1 MAKYDF
7 VVAMGGAPGQGLESA
22 GPVLVRICA
31 RRGLHVFTYSA
42 YQSLI
47 RGGHTFLTIRIT
59 SEPVDNHG
67 DKINLIIAMNQ
78 DSMDKHLR
86 NVVPGG
92 SIIYN
97 TDDTTPSEDPPEGV
111 QLCPLSF
118 KELSNNSRDK
128 VMLNVMLLGAAL
140 NMIGAGLEQ
149 LENIL
154 TIQFKRKGQEVV
166 DQNLAIARAGYNH
179 AAQHFKPFSTKLPRQ
194 DKPLAVCTGNEAMA
208 MGGAAAG
215 VKFYCAYPMSP
226 STGVL
231 HWMAANARELGIM
244 VRQVEDEIG
253 VVNMTIGASHA
264 GCRAMC
270 ATSGG
275 GFALMS
281 EAIGSAGM
289 MEIPIV
295 VINVQR
301 GGPSTGLPTKTE
313 QGDLWQVL
321 GASQGDFPKII
332 VAPTSIIDGFHTI
345 PELFNLVDKYQCPGM
360 VISDLTLSMA
370 YSTIDP
376 AEVKW
381 EQKIDRGQIIAEP
394 NTTGEPYLRYKITES
409 GVSPRALPGTPGYV
423 HVVATDDHDEDGVL
437 ISDEYT
443 NPHKRRAIMEK
454 RQRKMEGIVAELPL
468 PIVEGPEDAELT
480 LIGWGSTK
488 GVISEAASLLRAEGH
503 RTNHIHFK
511 WLYPMS
517 EEAVSE
523 ILSKCKQAIIIE
535 ANYTGQFARFL
546 RSETGFKAN
555 GHIRKYDGE
564 PFTPHHIV
572 NGAKEILAGKTDVYV
587 PYQEIVV

>member
-1 MAKYDF
+1 MAKFDF
-7 VVAMGGAPGQGLESA
+7 AIAMGGAPGQGLESA

-47 RGGHTFLTIRIT
+47 RGGHTFLTMRIC
-59 SEPVDNHG
+59 SEVVANHG
-67 DKINLIIAMNQ
+67 DKIDLTIALNQ
-78 DSMDKHLR
+78 DAMDKHIR
-86 NVVPGG
+86 NVTSGG
-92 SIIYN
+92 AIIYN
-97 TDDTTPSEDPPEGV
+97 SDDTTPPDNVLADV

-118 KELSNNSRDK
+118 KELSNNSRNK
-128 VMLNVMLLGAAL
+128 VMLNTLLLGATL
-140 NMIGAGLEQ
+140 NIVGAGLEQ

-154 TIQFKRKGQEVV
+154 TIQFKRKGQAVIDENVG
-166 DQNLAIARAGYNH
+166 IARAGYNH
-179 AAQHFKPFSTKLPRQ
+179 AAEHFTPFPTPLPHQ
-194 DKPLAVCTGNEAMA
+194 EKPLAVFTGNDAMA

-231 HWMAANARELGIM
+231 HWMAANARDLGIM

-253 VVNMTIGASHA
+253 VMNMAIGAAHA
-264 GCRAMC
+264 GCRTMC

-289 MEIPIV
+289 MEIPV
-295 VINVQR
+295 VAINVQR

-332 VAPTSIIDGFHTI
+332 VAPTSILDGFNVI

-360 VISDLTLSMA
+360 VLSDLTLSMG
-370 YSTIDP
+370 YTTVDP
-376 AEVKW
+376 DDINWDQE
-381 EQKIDRGQIIAEP
+381 IDRGELISED
-394 NTTGEPYLRYKITES
+394 NGTGEKYLRYKITES
-409 GVSPRALPGTPGYV
+409 GISPRALPGLPEHI
-423 HVVATDDHDEDGVL
+423 HVVATDEHDEDGVL
-437 ISDEYT
+437 ISDEFT
-443 NPHKRRAIMEK
+443 DPHKRRDMMDK

-468 PIVEGPEDAELT
+468 PELEGPADADLT

-488 GVISEAASLLRAEGH
+488 DVIAEAAGLLRAEGH
-503 RTNHIHFK
+503 SVNHIHFK
-511 WLYPMS
+511 WLYPMD
-517 EEAVSE
+517 ERNVNQ
-523 ILSKCKQAIIIE
+523 ILSKCKRSVIIE
-535 ANYTGQFARFL
+535 VNYTGQFARFL
-546 RSETGFKAN
+546 RGETGFKAD

-564 PFTPHHIV
+564 PFLPHHLV
-572 NGAKEILAGKTDVYV
+572 DGVKEQLDGKVDLYV